1 MGKIRKKTLLVTLWS
16 VISLAVPPGSA
27 EGTTVEMLALD
38 VPVLSHKEYSPVLHF
53 RVVGNGDKPWYL
65 NEIKVSLKGSS
76 LPGNGVRSASLF
88 TGTKKDQYG
97 RKDPGSMLSVAQPA
111 GRTIHFSPGYKAMSD
126 TIECW
131 VTVKDRKSVV

>member
-53 RVVGNGDKPWYL
+53 RVFGNADKPRNM
-65 NEIKVSLKGSS
+65 NEIKVSQKG
-76 LPGNGVRSASLF
+76 
-88 TGTKKDQYG
+88 
-97 RKDPGSMLSVAQPA
+97 
-111 GRTIHFSPGYKAMSD
+111 
-126 TIECW
+126 
-131 VTVKDRKSVV
+131 

>member
-27 EGTTVEMLALD
+27 GGTTVEMLALD
-38 VPVLSHKEYSPVLHF
+38 VPVLSPVLHF

-97 RKDPGSMLSVAQPA
+97 R
-111 GRTIHFSPGYKAMSD
+111 
-126 TIECW
+126 
-131 VTVKDRKSVV
+131 